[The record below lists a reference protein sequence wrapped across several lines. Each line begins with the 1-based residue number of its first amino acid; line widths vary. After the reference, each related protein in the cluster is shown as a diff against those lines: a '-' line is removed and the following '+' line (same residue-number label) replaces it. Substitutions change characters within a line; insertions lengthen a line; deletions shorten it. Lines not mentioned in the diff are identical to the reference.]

1 MHELPITKSIFRSV
15 IKHAEQNGAKTVE
28 KVCLEVGEL
37 REFIEEIVQKYW
49 DYISRGSI
57 ASTARIEI
65 ITIPITAKCSECETV
80 YDIDALALEEARCP
94 KCHNESGELLTG
106 RELRIRGIEIT

>member
-1 MHELPITKSIFRSV
+1 MHELPITKSIFSSV

-28 KVCLEVGEL
+28 KVCLEAGEL

-57 ASTARIEI
+57 ASHARIEI
-65 ITIPITAKCSECETV
+65 ITIPITAMCDVCGTV
-80 YDIDALALEEARCP
+80 YGIDALALEEACCP
-94 KCHNESGELLTG
+94 KCGNESGKLLTG
-106 RELRIRGIEIT
+106 RELRIKGIEIT

>member
-1 MHELPITKSIFRSV
+1 MHELPITKSIFASV

-57 ASTARIEI
+57 AEHARVEI
-65 ITIPITAKCSECETV
+65 TTIPITARCGMCDTV
-80 YDIDALALEEARCP
+80 YGIDVLAISESICP
-94 KCHNESGELLTG
+94 KCGHESGELLTG